1 MKNLPD
7 AMLENHG
14 SITLLRPFTLKARH
28 WCAEHLP
35 DDAQH
40 WGEATVIEA
49 RYVKDIALGML
60 AEGLVLA

>member
-1 MKNLPD
+1 MKELPD

-14 SITLLRPFTLKARH
+14 SITLLRPLTLKARH

-40 WGEATVIEA
+40 FGEATVVEA
-49 RYVKDIALGML
+49 RYVQDIALGML
-60 AEGLVLA
+60 ADGLVLA